1 MVYQHLTGQIT
12 SESPSA
18 TAYALPVT
26 CDYHQNLMVQTARA
40 SCSACTCRREGI
52 ASRMGHVGLV
62 TLKLTQSA
70 SILVQDLL
78 YHRYFRSTPVSYTM
92 T

>member
-1 MVYQHLTGQIT
+1 MVYQHLAGQIT
-12 SESPSA
+12 SESPGA

-40 SCSACTCRREGI
+40 RSASTCRRESI
-52 ASRMGHVGLV
+52 VCQMGHVGLV

-70 SILVQDLL
+70 SELLQDLL
-78 YHRYFRSTPVSYTM
+78 YHRYFRLTLVSYTM